1 MYRRSW
7 SSGLRSLPVALAQL
21 AAAAVAIAATEIVLF
36 TGEGV
41 APLALIAAFPLVGLL
56 YLAAGVVT
64 WLRRPG
70 NRTGALL
77 CWCALAVLAA
87 AAGNATIPA
96 LNGAGLIA
104 AELPIGILIHLL
116 LAFPSGRLPDARS
129 RWLAGGGYVVTVG
142 LQAPRYLFADGSA
155 PAWLTIGRQPTVV
168 RVFTDLKQA
177 AGLAVI
183 VLVAVLLLG
192 RLRRASVHQRPALT
206 SVAAYGVAT
215 LLFLTLSANLAS
227 VLRLSADALF
237 AAQLV
242 VFAGVPG
249 GFALALLRGGF
260 ARAGEIEE
268 LGAWLGAGHHDQ
280 AGLRTALATALGDP
294 SADLLLWLPEAASYV
309 DARGGPVVAPAAG
322 RGMVEIQAGRE
333 RVGVIS
339 YDAALIADADIVR
352 KAGQVIALAV
362 QREQLT
368 AALRASRSRIAAT
381 ADAERRRIAA
391 DLHDGLQGQL
401 VVLALQAG
409 QLAAQAGQVAAHDG
423 QVAAHD
429 GQVAPHDGRLAAG
442 RAGTAGTEAAA
453 TELRRGL
460 EAAISELRAL
470 VHGVMPALLM
480 QRGLP
485 AAVQDLLDHTPLPS
499 QLDASGAFDRVPAA
513 VESAAYFVAA
523 EALANCVKHAGA
535 GKVSVQLA
543 HTGRQLEILVSDDG
557 CGGARAGPRGGLR
570 GMTDRVD
577 ALGGQLHL
585 ASARGHGTQLRAEFP
600 CG

>member
-1 MYRRSW
+1 M
-7 SSGLRSLPVALAQL
+7 
-21 AAAAVAIAATEIVLF
+21 AAIEIVLF
-36 TGEGV
+36 TREGV
-41 APLALIAAFPLVGLL
+41 APLAPIVAFPFVGLL
-56 YLAAGVVT
+56 YLAAGAVT

-96 LNGAGLIA
+96 LDGAGLIT

-129 RWLAGGGYVVTVG
+129 RWLAGGGYAVTVG
-142 LQAPRYLFADGSA
+142 LQAPRYLFAGGSA
-155 PAWLTIGRQPTVV
+155 PAWLTIARQPTVV
-168 RVFTDLKQA
+168 RAFTDLKQA
-177 AGLAVI
+177 AGLTVI
-183 VLVAVLLLG
+183 ALAAMLLLG
-192 RLRRASVHQRPALT
+192 RLRQASAHQRTSLT

-227 VLRLSADALF
+227 VMHISADTLF

-249 GFALALLRGGF
+249 AFALALLRGGF

-280 AGLRTALATALGDP
+280 ASLRTALATALGDP
-294 SADLLLWLPEAASYV
+294 SADLLLWLPEAISYV
-309 DARGGPVVAPAAG
+309 DAYGGPVVPPAG
-322 RGMVEIQAGRE
+322 RGTVEIQAGGE
-333 RVGVIS
+333 RVGAVS

-368 AALRASRSRIAAT
+368 AALRASRARIAAT

-409 QLAAQAGQVAAHDG
+409 QLAA
-423 QVAAHD
+423 
-429 GQVAPHDGRLAAG
+429 GRVGAV
-442 RAGTAGTEAAA
+442 GTQAAA
-453 TELRRGL
+453 TDLRRGL
-460 EAAISELRAL
+460 ETAISELRAL

-485 AAVQDLLDHTPLPS
+485 AAIQDLLDHTPLPS
-499 QLDASGAFDRVPAA
+499 HLDTTGASNCLPAA
-513 VESAAYFVAA
+513 VESAAYLVAA

-535 GKVSVQLA
+535 SKVSVQLA
-543 HTGRQLEILVSDDG
+543 RTGGQLEILISDDG
-557 CGGARAGPRGGLR
+557 CGGARAGPYGGLR

-585 ASARGHGTQLRAEFP
+585 ASARGQGTQLRAEFP